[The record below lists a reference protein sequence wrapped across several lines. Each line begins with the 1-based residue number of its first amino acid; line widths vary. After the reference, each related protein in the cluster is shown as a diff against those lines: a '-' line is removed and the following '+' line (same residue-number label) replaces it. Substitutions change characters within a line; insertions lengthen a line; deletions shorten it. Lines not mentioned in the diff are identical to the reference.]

1 MLNYW
6 ILLKCNNNYS
16 IIKII
21 ITAEAKCYVLKRILF
36 QYVIV

>member
-1 MLNYW
+1 MV
-6 ILLKCNNNYS
+6 ITIIS

-36 QYVIV
+36 QYVIE